1 MQPGERPIPFE
12 ECDGVVGQRIGL
24 MTGPRDTEFEQF
36 VRSRRGAL
44 LRTASILAAGDVHLA
59 EDVVQSCLTR
69 LYLAWPRARRHSL
82 DAYVRRMLVN
92 AFIDEKR
99 RPSRRE
105 AAAAVVPDRP
115 SADEIS
121 THVEDP
127 ELLRALAA
135 LPVGMRAAVVLRH
148 VDDLS
153 VDETAAALRC
163 STGNVKSQTA
173 RGLDKL
179 REQLGPQTVMS
190 TPKGATDERHE

>member
-1 MQPGERPIPFE
+1 MQPGGHHNPFD
-12 ECDGVVGQRIGL
+12 ECDDVVGQRTGY
-24 MTGPRDTEFEQF
+24 MTDPRDTEFEAF

-44 LRTASILAAGDVHLA
+44 LRTASLLAAGDVHLA
-59 EDVVQSCLTR
+59 EDIVQSCLTR
-69 LYLAWPRARRHSL
+69 LYVAWPRARRHSL

-92 AFIDEKR
+92 ALIDEKR

-105 AAAAVVPDRP
+105 KATGMLPDRP
-115 SADEIS
+115 SADEVSS
-121 THVEDP
+121 TVQDP

-135 LPVGMRAAVVLRH
+135 LPIGMRAAVVLRH

-153 VDETAAALRC
+153 VDDTAAALRC

-179 REQLGPQTVMS
+179 REKLGSQPVTS
-190 TPKGATDERHE
+190 IPKGHSND